1 MFQVVFI
8 HAAFFFLM
16 MLLCTKSLFFGSND
30 RGVRFTHIPKLQ
42 APLTW
47 AEQGHNSANVC
58 SGTWVRTAELAAA
71 KQHHQEPEGTSGSLT
86 QAEQGGQC
94 LWHPGPGAQAGG
106 SPSTRSLYL
115 PPHIWGDTQCP
126 WDGQDPAPKLLSQK
140 PVWQHHEVYGRNQP
154 KVFPSMD
161 YSQFSCYSPSCCNL
175 SPKNTCAL
183 FVLERLFVLASADW
197 KYPVSN

>member
-1 MFQVVFI
+1 MQPFSFSWCSCVQNHCSLGAMTEVWD
-8 HAAFFFLM
+8 
-16 MLLCTKSLFFGSND
+16 LLTSPNCRHHSLGLN
-30 RGVRFTHIPKLQ
+30 T
-42 APLTW
+42 
-47 AEQGHNSANVC
+47 
-58 SGTWVRTAELAAA
+58 RT
-71 KQHHQEPEGTSGSLT
+71 QQC
-86 QAEQGGQC
+86 QC
-94 LWHPGPGAQAGG
+94 LLWYLSENSWAACSQAAPPGARGHIWIPHTGRAGWAVPVASWPGAQAGG